1 MPLLKHGEWILD
13 TWRFYPDDQP
23 IPSAKPKIVTVARL
37 KGDDGE
43 FLFHC
48 DCQLGVRLES
58 HEKIEDLEPW
68 LERLQLVA
76 LVFPKFAD
84 GRAFSSAA
92 MLREQYGFAGEIRA
106 VGNVLVDQY
115 PFMRRVGFDAF
126 EVEQGRALDSW
137 KKARIGIGLAYQ
149 YDDRSPDGPA
159 AVWRA
164 RRGNRPLTLAAE

>member
-1 MPLLKHGEWILD
+1 MPLLKDGEWILD
-13 TWRFYPDDQP
+13 SWRFYPDDQP
-23 IPSAKPKIVTVARL
+23 IPSAKPKIVTLARL
-37 KGDDGE
+37 EGDDGE

-48 DCQLGVRLES
+48 GCRLGVRLES
-58 HEKIEDLEPW
+58 HEKVEDLEPW

-92 MLREQYGFAGEIRA
+92 MLREHYGFSGEIRA

-137 KKARIGIGLAYQ
+137 KKARIGIGLTYQ
-149 YDDRSPDGPA
+149 YDDKAEDTA
-159 AVWRA
+159 TAVWRA
-164 RRGNRPLTLAAE
+164 RQGLQPALAAE

>member
-1 MPLLKHGEWILD
+1 MPLLKNNEWIID
-13 TWRFYPDDQP
+13 TWRFYPEDQP
-23 IPSAKPKIVTVARL
+23 VPSAKPKIVTLARL
-37 KGDDGE
+37 QGDDGE
-43 FLFHC
+43 FLFQC
-48 DCQLGVRLES
+48 GCNLGVRLES
-58 HEKIEDLEPW
+58 HEKVEDLQPW

-92 MLREQYGFAGEIRA
+92 MLRQHYGFAGEIRA

-126 EVEQGRALDSW
+126 EVEPGRVHESW
-137 KKARIGIGLAYQ
+137 KKARIGIGLTYQ

-164 RRGNRPLTLAAE
+164 RRNLQPALAAE